1 MDTITLVYR
10 DAPLCISLELLFR
23 AHGVKQYRLDP
34 AIGGMITQTTKAPVG
49 NLVAHFE
56 NAFPGLKLT
65 VNEGTYEVSA
75 THKLRF
81 PLVLELG
88 FLENDYVSGA
98 KRRIAGVALK
108 NGRGVL
114 AILETGD
121 PPDSELKILGLG
133 EQVPDTPHLDGY
145 DWDTTI
151 EAITTQGATIREVDG
166 YQKGSTYKRRINH
179 YRYRLLPLTSLKLR
193 SEPRDEHVPRTKTGN
208 HCFVALRDAPIRV
221 FFEFLFK
228 KVILTNNWII
238 DQRVSG
244 FMSGEY
250 SGQSLTGIWMPTL
263 LIPLKF
269 LKENGVW
276 IVSIRAG
283 TLFPLPPK
291 YAKPDRAEAPVI
303 YGAKRRVSAI
313 LENEKSVRWALL
325 ETNGKTEGVQVGSKT
340 QDGFR
345 VLAIERT
352 GLVLTDGTLSF
363 AVPLTYLVP
372 APH

>member
-10 DAPLCISLELLFR
+10 DAPLRISLELLFR

-34 AIGGMITQTTKAPVG
+34 AISGMITQTTKAPLG
-49 NLVAHFE
+49 KLGAHFE
-56 NAFPGLKLT
+56 GAFPGLKLT

-88 FLENDYVSGA
+88 FLEIDYV
-98 KRRIAGVALK
+98 RRIAGVALK

-151 EAITTQGATIREVDG
+151 TAITAQGATIREVDG

-179 YRYRLLPLTSLKLR
+179 YRYRVIPLTSLKLR

-208 HCFVALRDAPIRV
+208 HCFVVLRDAPIRL

-250 SGQSLTGIWMPTL
+250 SGQSMTGIWMRTL
-263 LIPLKF
+263 LIPLKL
-269 LKENGVW
+269 LKENNVW
-276 IVSIRAG
+276 IVAPRAA
-283 TLFPLPPK
+283 TRFPLPPK

-325 ETNGKTEGVQVGSKT
+325 ETDGKTEGVQVGSKT
-340 QDGFR
+340 QDGLR

-352 GLVLTDGTLSF
+352 GVVLTNAKLSF
-363 AVPLTYLVP
+363 EVPLTYLIP